1 MKGAIMV
8 DVPTPAETIEE
19 INQGNP
25 PTSLGDVARAGDDP
39 ILAQDQ
45 DTAPDPELHPEE
57 S

>member
-1 MKGAIMV
+1 MV

-25 PTSLGDVARAGDDP
+25 PTSLGDTARAGDDP
-39 ILAQDQ
+39 SLAQDA
-45 DTAPDPELHPEE
+45 DIEPDPQHIQEE